1 MSFIMMTVT
10 EKKEKKMKKIR
21 KAFAVLL
28 CGVLAATAFAACGGT
43 AGKVT
48 IKISGS
54 SSITP
59 LMKELAAEY
68 EKDNDVTIMI
78 SSSDSSSGV
87 KDAISGT
94 SHIGMASRKLKDT
107 ETEQGV
113 VGTKICID
121 GIACVV
127 NVSNSDLTD
136 VTSVQLYDL
145 YMNGT
150 ALSATVTK
158 GIKREGGSG
167 TRDGFDSLV
176 KNAEGVSMKDAQE
189 DGQELNSSVISEAN
203 STSAVTTAIK
213 SDPSKFG
220 YISYGSVTSD
230 VKVLTYEGVAPSEQA
245 IKDGSYKMQRD
256 FTVAVN
262 ESLKET
268 AGEAVYNAVNA
279 FIQWILERDAAHA
292 IISAKGCVNL

>member
-127 NVSNSDLTD
+127 NVSNSDLT
-136 VTSVQLYDL
+136 T
-145 YMNGT
+145 
-150 ALSATVTK
+150 
-158 GIKREGGSG
+158 
-167 TRDGFDSLV
+167 
-176 KNAEGVSMKDAQE
+176 
-189 DGQELNSSVISEAN
+189 
-203 STSAVTTAIK
+203 
-213 SDPSKFG
+213 
-220 YISYGSVTSD
+220 
-230 VKVLTYEGVAPSEQA
+230 
-245 IKDGSYKMQRD
+245 
-256 FTVAVN
+256 
-262 ESLKET
+262 
-268 AGEAVYNAVNA
+268 
-279 FIQWILERDAAHA
+279 
-292 IISAKGCVNL
+292 